1 MHRLDLTI
9 GSSLGQDG
17 GVRVLT
23 WNVQGRIGE
32 WEKRQLAIESALA
45 SVAPDLV
52 MLQESWVEPDGRTQA
67 SLLAERLGFHATTAF
82 ELAGFDAY
90 PQATYWVVN
99 AIISRWPLQIRRAV
113 SLVDENGESTWRH
126 VLAVN
131 VDRPTEAGGPF
142 LAAGTHL
149 EHGVDRSETRSAQM
163 NHLLKETA
171 ELLGDAE
178 ARKQSLPAVVAGD
191 FNAVPWS
198 DEVRRA
204 TGASAPYIPAF
215 VLIDAWEACGNST
228 RGDTWS
234 TKNPLVPRKAVYP
247 NRRLDYI
254 TTTAP
259 RLRNRG
265 SFESCVLV
273 GTDPV
278 DGTQPSD
285 HYGVVAEVVL

>member
-9 GSSLGQDG
+9 CSSLGQDG

-23 WNVQGRIGE
+23 WNVQGRIGA
-32 WEKRQLAIESALA
+32 WEKRQLAIESVLA
-45 SVAPDLV
+45 SVEPDLV
-52 MLQESWVEPDGRTQA
+52 MLQESWVEPNGHTQA
-67 SLLAERLGFHATTAF
+67 SLVAKHLGFHATTAI

-90 PQATYWVVN
+90 PQASYWVVN
-99 AIISRWPLQIRRAV
+99 AVISRWPLQIRRAV
-113 SLVDENGESTWRH
+113 SLVDENELPTWRH
-126 VLAVN
+126 VLAVD
-131 VDRPTEAGGPF
+131 VHRPTEAGGPF

-149 EHGVDRSETRSAQM
+149 EHGVDRSVTRSAQM
-163 NHLLKETA
+163 HHLVNEIA
-171 ELLGDAE
+171 GLLGDAE
-178 ARKQSLPAVVAGD
+178 VRKQSLPAVVAGD

-204 TGASAPYIPAF
+204 TGASAPFLPSF
-215 VLIDAWEACGNST
+215 VLIDAWEACGNRT

-234 TKNPLVPRKAVYP
+234 TENPLVPRKAVYP

-259 RLRNRG
+259 RLRNHG
-265 SFESCVLV
+265 SFESCFLA
-273 GTDPV
+273 GIDQV

-285 HYGVVAEVVL
+285 HYAVVAEVEL

>member
-1 MHRLDLTI
+1 MHRLDPTI
-9 GSSLGQDG
+9 YGSLGQDG

-32 WEKRQLAIESALA
+32 WEKRQLAIESELT
-45 SVAPDLV
+45 SVEPDLV
-52 MLQESWVEPDGRTQA
+52 MLQESWVEPNGNTQA
-67 SLLAERLGFHATTAF
+67 SLFAKHLGFHSATAI
-82 ELAGFDAY
+82 ELAGFDTY

-99 AIISRWPLQIRRAV
+99 AILSRWPLQIQRAV
-113 SLVDENGESTWRH
+113 SLVDENGAPTWRH
-126 VLAVN
+126 ALAVT
-131 VDRPTEAGGPF
+131 VDRPPEHGGAF

-163 NHLLKETA
+163 NHLLKEIA

-178 ARKQSLPAVVAGD
+178 TRKQTMPAVIAGD

-198 DEVRRA
+198 DELRRA
-204 TGASAPYIPAF
+204 TGASMPYLPSL
-215 VLIDAWEACGNST
+215 VLIDAWEACGNTT

-234 TKNPLVPRKAVYP
+234 TENPLVPRKAVYP

-259 RLRNRG
+259 RLRNHG
-265 SFESCVLV
+265 SFESCFLA
-273 GTDPV
+273 GIDRV

-285 HYGVVAEVVL
+285 HYAVVAEVVL